1 MQTFLTKRLLALVPT
16 LLGVSLVVFVVIHL
30 IPGDTISAMIGTT
43 YKLTETQA
51 AALRAYFG
59 LDRPLHEQY
68 VRWILSA
75 LRGDLGYSVRSGQP
89 VLTEILSRFPVTLE
103 LTLFSLVIALVLGIP
118 IGVLS
123 AIKND
128 SAIDIF
134 GRLFALVGLALPNF
148 WLGTLFILILS
159 SYFGIMPNSGDF
171 VAFTKDPLRN
181 LTQLLF
187 PAITLGFAFTAS
199 VMRTTRSAMLEVMRQ
214 DYVRTARSK
223 GVAELWVIVRHCLPN
238 ALIPV
243 ITIVGV
249 EFGYLLGGAV
259 IVEEVFALPGIGRL
273 LLNGINQ
280 RDYAVVQGTILFIA
294 LNFVLIN
301 LLVDLTYAQVDP
313 RIRYEE

>member
-59 LDRPLHEQY
+59 LDLPLHEQY

>member
-1 MQTFLTKRLLALVPT
+1 
-16 LLGVSLVVFVVIHL
+16 
-30 IPGDTISAMIGTT
+30 MIGTQ

-59 LDRPLHEQY
+59 LDRPLPEQY
-68 VRWILSA
+68 LHWIFSA
-75 LRGDLGYSVRSGQP
+75 LHGDLGYSVRSGRP
-89 VLTEILSRFPVTLE
+89 VLAEILDKFPVTLE
-103 LTLFSLVIALVLGIP
+103 LTIFSLLIALVLGVP
-118 IGVLS
+118 IGMLS
-123 AIKND
+123 AIKSD
-128 SAIDIF
+128 SLIDLF
-134 GRLFALVGLALPNF
+134 GRFFALIGLTLPNF

-159 SYFGIMPNSGDF
+159 SYFGILPNSGDF
-171 VAFTKDPLRN
+171 VNFAQDPLRN
-181 LTQLLF
+181 LEQLVF

-199 VMRTTRSAMLEVMRQ
+199 VMRTTRSAMLEVLRQ

-223 GVAELWVIVRHCLPN
+223 GVAEPRVIVKHCLTN

-280 RDYAVVQGTILFIA
+280 RDYAVVQGTILFVA

-301 LLVDLTYAQVDP
+301 LLVDLAYALVDP
-313 RIRYEE
+313 RIRYE

>member
-59 LDRPLHEQY
+59 LDRPLYEQY

-171 VAFTKDPLRN
+171 VAFTVDPLRN

-223 GVAELWVIVRHCLPN
+223 GVAELWVIVKHCLPN

>member
-59 LDRPLHEQY
+59 LDRPLYEQY

-103 LTLFSLVIALVLGIP
+103 LPLFSLIIALVLGIP

-171 VAFTKDPLRN
+171 VAFTVDPLRN

-223 GVAELWVIVRHCLPN
+223 GVAELWVIVKHCLPN

-259 IVEEVFALPGIGRL
+259 IVEEVFALPCIGRL

>member
-16 LLGVSLVVFVVIHL
+16 LIGVSIVVFVVIHL
-30 IPGDTISAMIGTT
+30 IPGDTIGAMIGTT

-59 LDRPLHEQY
+59 LDRPLYEQY
-68 VRWILSA
+68 LHWILSA
-75 LRGDLGYSVRSGQP
+75 VRGDLGYSVRSGQP
-89 VLTEILSRFPVTLE
+89 VLTEILNRFPVTLE
-103 LTLFSLVIALVLGIP
+103 LTLLSLVIALVLGVP

-123 AIKND
+123 AIKSD
-128 SAIDIF
+128 SFIDLF
-134 GRLFALVGLALPNF
+134 GRFFALVGLALPNF

-171 VAFTKDPLRN
+171 VAFTKNPLRN

-199 VMRTTRSAMLEVMRQ
+199 VMRTTRSAMLEVLRQ

-223 GVAELWVIVRHCLPN
+223 GVAEPWVIVQHCLPN
-238 ALIPV
+238 AMIPV

-273 LLNGINQ
+273 LLNGISQ

-301 LLVDLTYAQVDP
+301 LLVDLAYAQVDP
-313 RIRYEE
+313 RIRY

>member
-59 LDRPLHEQY
+59 LDRPLYEQY

-103 LTLFSLVIALVLGIP
+103 LTLFSLIIALVLGIP

-171 VAFTKDPLRN
+171 VAFTVDPLRN

-223 GVAELWVIVRHCLPN
+223 GVAELWVIVKHCLPN